1 MLCLLGRLLFF
12 NFCHNVISF
21 FLKTFQSN
29 ELFEGK
35 NTKLMKDKKLEA
47 NLSMVASRVMAG
59 LNMNGLKFLLP
70 LWLGALTGVTVR
82 CVFAAV
88 AFWITSWFV
97 KEAPVTRRQ
106 RIGLF
111 CLGAFGLY
119 GFMFCYLLGIS
130 KTTPVSSAIFN
141 SMQPIWVFDGV
152 LHPLENPVIAPG
164 GRGAGRGRVRS
175 PGDCSLLLHHR
186 HDLAHDAFTGNM
198 LCMVSSLVFAVYLIV
213 SKKLLEEV
221 GVVTM
226 MKYIFGGAAVTGL
239 IVSSI
244 IGWDAPLLTDALHG
258 EWHWVP
264 WAVLAFVLVFPTYLS
279 YFLVPVGLKYLK
291 TTVVAMYSYLILVV
305 TTVVSLTLGQDRFSW
320 TQAAAIAMICI
331 SVYFVEVAEAKK

>member
-1 MLCLLGRLLFF
+1 MFLG
-12 NFCHNVISF
+12 
-21 FLKTFQSN
+21 
-29 ELFEGK
+29 
-35 NTKLMKDKKLEA
+35 
-47 NLSMVASRVMAG
+47 
-59 LNMNGLKFLLP
+59 
-70 LWLGALTGVTVR
+70 
-82 CVFAAV
+82 
-88 AFWITSWFV
+88 
-97 KEAPVTRRQ
+97 
-106 RIGLF
+106 
-111 CLGAFGLY
+111 
-119 GFMFCYLLGIS
+119 
-130 KTTPVSSAIFN
+130 
-141 SMQPIWVFDGV
+141 
-152 LHPLENPVIAPG
+152 
-164 GRGAGRGRVRS
+164 GAGEGIELMLISWNTTQACNIHCQHCYRDA
-175 PGDCSLLLHHR
+175 GDCQRDELTT
-186 HDLAHDAFTGNM
+186 AEG
-198 LCMVSSLVFAVYLIV
+198 
-213 SKKLLEEV
+213 KKLLEEV

>member
-1 MLCLLGRLLFF
+1 M
-12 NFCHNVISF
+12 NA
-21 FLKTFQSN
+21 LKY
-29 ELFEGK
+29 
-35 NTKLMKDKKLEA
+35 
-47 NLSMVASRVMAG
+47 
-59 LNMNGLKFLLP
+59 LLP
-70 LWLGALTGVTVR
+70 LWIAPVTGVTFRLVFGAAAFWLIDIFCKPEGSTTRQKWQLFMLGALG
-82 CVFAAV
+82 
-88 AFWITSWFV
+88 I
-97 KEAPVTRRQ
+97 
-106 RIGLF
+106 
-111 CLGAFGLY
+111 Y
-119 GFMFCYLLGIS
+119 GYMFFYLLGIS

-141 SMQPIWVFDGV
+141 SMQPIWVFLISV
-152 LHPLENPVIAPG
+152 FFLHEKATLMKIIGIALGFG
-164 GRGAGRGRVRS
+164 GA
-175 PGDCSLLLHHR
+175 LLCILTQGSD
-186 HDLAHDAFTGNM
+186 DLAHDAFTGNM